1 MSKLKTFFHATHTN
15 LGIVFYPTHFIFA
28 AFPSQELA
36 EQAGRALGEKG
47 FPPNEMQV
55 ASGPE
60 VEEFFNEFRSERG
73 AWGKF
78 MRGLSREILST
89 QAKFCDL
96 DMARA
101 KDGASF
107 VAIRCVS
114 EEDSHRISETVGGF
128 SPVGMQ
134 WYRSIV
140 IENLA

>member
-1 MSKLKTFFHATHTN
+1 MSKLKQFFEATHTN

-28 AFPSQELA
+28 AFPSLTLA
-36 EQAGRALGEKG
+36 EEAGHALSEKG
-47 FPPNEMQV
+47 FPANEMEV

-107 VAIRCVS
+107 VAVRCDT
-114 EEDSHRISETVGGF
+114 EDDSHRISHVVENF
-128 SPVGMQ
+128 NPIGMQ

-140 IENLA
+140 IENLV